1 MDVFLMQK
9 SSSILSQT
17 SLNALFVNIP
27 LNTPYYTKL
36 HVPVC
41 KGNIKTLTSNQF
53 SVFII
58 FNKDRIYILS
68 AYSVA
73 DAEWSK
79 QTPLCARYTVCRC
92 CSITNLCCSIPKR
105 SLSLSSVFLFP
116 LKVFASRFLVFGS
129 RCQIPFHQRKSDVLS
144 LQGEFLLG
152 RVPRVV
158 MLIINGK
165 KIHLEEPL
173 YSIKYFVL
181 FC

>member
-27 LNTPYYTKL
+27 LNPYEPPYYTKL
-36 HVPVC
+36 HIPVC
-41 KGNIKTLTSNQF
+41 KRNCNIKILTSNQF
-53 SVFII
+53 SFFII
-58 FNKDRIYILS
+58 FNNDCIYILS

-105 SLSLSSVFLFP
+105 SLSICS
-116 LKVFASRFLVFGS
+116 
-129 RCQIPFHQRKSDVLS
+129 LS
-144 LQGEFLLG
+144 LSTESLCLSISSFW
-152 RVPRVV
+152 VS
-158 MLIINGK
+158 MSNTFSSK
-165 KIHLEEPL
+165 EERRAFFAGGISAVEGSSCGDAD
-173 YSIKYFVL
+173 YKW
-181 FC
+181 